1 MKIKQGFVLRKV
13 AENYIVV
20 PVGEM
25 AKKFNGVIK
34 LNESSAFMWKK
45 LEQGIEFND
54 LVKALTEEYDVDTT
68 RAENDAKAFTDALRQ
83 ANVAE

>member
-54 LVKALTEEYDVDTT
+54 LVKAVTDEYDVDIK
-68 RAENDAKAFTDALRQ
+68 RAESDVKAFTDALTQ
-83 ANVAE
+83 ANIAE

>member
-54 LVKALTEEYDVDTT
+54 LVKAVTDEYDVDIE
-68 RAENDAKAFTDALRQ
+68 RAESDVKAFTDALTQ
-83 ANVAE
+83 ANIAE

>member
-54 LVKALTEEYDVDTT
+54 LVKALTDEFEVETAI
-68 RAENDAKAFTDALRQ
+68 AEQDAKAFTDALKQ
-83 ANVAE
+83 ANIAE

>member
-54 LVKALTEEYDVDTT
+54 LVKALTDEYEVEVT
-68 RAENDAKAFTDALRQ
+68 RAEIDAKAFTDALKN
-83 ANVAE
+83 ANILD

>member
-83 ANVAE
+83 SNVAE

>member
-34 LNESSAFMWKK
+34 LNESSAFMWQK
-45 LEQGIEFND
+45 LVDGIELND
-54 LVKALTEEYDVDTT
+54 LIKAVTDEYEVDTA
-68 RAENDAKAFTDALRQ
+68 RAEQDVKAFTDALKN